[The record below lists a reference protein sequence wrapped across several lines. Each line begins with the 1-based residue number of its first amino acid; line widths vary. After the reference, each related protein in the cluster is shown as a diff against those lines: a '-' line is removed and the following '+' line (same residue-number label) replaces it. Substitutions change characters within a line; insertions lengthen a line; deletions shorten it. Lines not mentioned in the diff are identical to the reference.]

1 MNRVTVKH
9 RPGGYAENVDS
20 HQTAS
25 PGDDGPMAFLQL
37 TNLAQWRDLQ
47 AHSGPVLVFKH
58 VTRR

>member
-1 MNRVTVKH
+1 
-9 RPGGYAENVDS
+9 
-20 HQTAS
+20 
-25 PGDDGPMAFLQL
+25 MAFLQL